1 MEGVFKMQTVNIADL
16 KANLSAYLEIVRHGG
31 ELIIKD
37 RNRPIAR
44 LIPLAAG
51 TDLDVEEESLVA
63 AGLLRLPTAAL
74 PRDFWK
80 MPAPTVPMEV
90 LLATIRAERDED

>member
-1 MEGVFKMQTVNIADL
+1 MRTVNIADL
-16 KANLSAYLEIVRHGG
+16 KANLSAYLDIVRHGG

-44 LIPLAAG
+44 IVPLAAG
-51 TDLDVEEESLVA
+51 ADLDAEEEALVE
-63 AGLLRLPTAAL
+63 AGLLRLPEAEL
-74 PRDFWK
+74 PQDFWK

-90 LLATIRAERDED
+90 LLDAIRAERDED